1 MGVSNYNALNGCVF
15 PFLLEGLS
23 FGKAIINIVF
33 LVCDF
38 ALLRMDKT
46 LTEMSIDV
54 KHGLITVAAVIVGM
68 VIYDRLIGPAIDKTV
83 D

>member
-1 MGVSNYNALNGCVF
+1 
-15 PFLLEGLS
+15 
-23 FGKAIINIVF
+23 
-33 LVCDF
+33 
-38 ALLRMDKT
+38 MDKT